1 MVIAEKCARAACRS
15 KKAPALPGAFLI
27 EGVHPPFTTKF
38 SVFAAA
44 VLLGVVNYDH

>member
-1 MVIAEKCARAACRS
+1 MRS
-15 KKAPALPGAFLI
+15 RSLPQQQGPGVTRGLSLI